1 VERIRA
7 IRTVPDDDID
17 CDRALI
23 ELYEFLDGELTIE
36 RRQRIEV
43 HLHGCQHCFASFDF
57 EQELRLV
64 VRSKLQTEIPMPLRE
79 RIVRLIEVESERL
92 DQPDVG

>member
-1 VERIRA
+1 
-7 IRTVPDDDID
+7 VPDDDID

-23 ELYEFLDGELTIE
+23 ELYEFIDGELTIE
-36 RRQRIEV
+36 RRERIEL

-64 VRSKLQTEIPMPLRE
+64 VRSKLQGEIPAALRD
-79 RIVRLIEVESERL
+79 RIERLIDVESGRL
-92 DQPDVG
+92 DDPERG

>member
-1 VERIRA
+1 MA
-7 IRTVPDDDID
+7 DDEID
-17 CDRALI
+17 CERALV

-43 HLHGCQHCFASFDF
+43 HLHACQHCFSSFDF

-64 VRSKLQTEIPMPLRE
+64 VRTRLRIACPTALE
-79 RIVRLIEVESERL
+79 QRIAALIALEGRGLNPSDL
-92 DQPDVG
+92 G

>member
-1 VERIRA
+1 
-7 IRTVPDDDID
+7 VPDDDID

-23 ELYEFLDGELTIE
+23 ELYEFIDGELTIE
-36 RRQRIEV
+36 RRERIEL

-64 VRSKLQTEIPMPLRE
+64 VRSKLQGEIPAALRE
-79 RIVRLIEVESERL
+79 RIERLIDVESGRLGDPER
-92 DQPDVG
+92 G

>member
-1 VERIRA
+1 M
-7 IRTVPDDDID
+7 PDDDID

-23 ELYEFLDGELTIE
+23 ELYEFIDGELTIE
-36 RRQRIEV
+36 RRERIEL

-64 VRSKLQTEIPMPLRE
+64 VRSKLQGEIPAALRD
-79 RIVRLIEVESERL
+79 RIERLIESESGRLGDPER
-92 DQPDVG
+92 G

>member
-1 VERIRA
+1 MQRNRA
-7 IRTVPDDDID
+7 TRTVPDDDID

-23 ELYEFLDGELTIE
+23 ELYEFIDGELTIE
-36 RRQRIEV
+36 RRERIEL

-64 VRSKLQTEIPMPLRE
+64 VRSKLQGEIPAALRE
-79 RIVRLIEVESERL
+79 RIERLIDVESGRLGDPER
-92 DQPDVG
+92 G